1 MKKNKFVDNQK
12 TMHASTSNRRLELT
26 DLHLTGA
33 GAILGGWGGSLVF
46 LCGQGLRGEG
56 PWGGATEAGGWGGQG
71 GRFYRR
77 FYLQLRFSQPFDL
90 VHDTCQSTWHDNV
103 THIPIIFYSLIHIDK
118 KWISIHSIKKN
129 KFYFTN
135 TCLISCLGMLETFFS
150 KETNSF
156 DNILPSRLKNTLK
169 TSGSFCIRI
178 SAICM
183 APTTTFTSLDAIIA
197 AMWL

>member
-1 MKKNKFVDNQK
+1 MPLHQIESK
-12 TMHASTSNRRLELT
+12 TTIDRLTFDWSWGYPRGLGRKPGLSLWAGTQRSGTLRRCYW
-26 DLHLTGA
+26 
-33 GAILGGWGGSLVF
+33 GWRMRRS
-46 LCGQGLRGEG
+46 
-56 PWGGATEAGGWGGQG
+56 G
-71 GRFYRR
+71 GRVLQEIQPSAQIQPTVWSDAWHLPINMTWQCYQHSYHILFTFTYR
-77 FYLQLRFSQPFDL
+77 QEM
-90 VHDTCQSTWHDNV
+90 N
-103 THIPIIFYSLIHIDK
+103 
-118 KWISIHSIKKN
+118 IHSKKKN

>member
-1 MKKNKFVDNQK
+1 MPLNQTESK
-12 TMHASTSNRRLELT
+12 TRIDRLTFDWSWGYLRGLGRKPGLYLWAGTQRSGTLRRCYWDWRMRRSGGRVLQEIPPSAPIQPIVWSDAWHLPINMTWQCYPTSN
-26 DLHLTGA
+26 
-33 GAILGGWGGSLVF
+33 
-46 LCGQGLRGEG
+46 
-56 PWGGATEAGGWGGQG
+56 
-71 GRFYRR
+71 
-77 FYLQLRFSQPFDL
+77 
-90 VHDTCQSTWHDNV
+90 
-103 THIPIIFYSLIHIDK
+103 IFHSLIHIDK

-135 TCLISCLGMLETFFS
+135 TCLISCLGMLGTFFS